1 MAGLPTE
8 LAQMAGLS
16 TESAQMGELS
26 TALAQTAYPCQARR
40 DHQRQSPAHTQ

>member
-1 MAGLPTE
+1 MARLSTELAQMAELSTE

-16 TESAQMGELS
+16 TELAQM
-26 TALAQTAYPCQARR
+26 AYPSLARR